1 MKAVLGEST
10 RAHLFCGEF
19 GRNQSQMQCY
29 HNFFRQICH
38 ILGFILKIRQFGG
51 LTEVE
56 NTQV

>member
-29 HNFFRQICH
+29 HNFFRQNPH
-38 ILGFILKIRQFGG
+38 ILGLIFKIRQFGG
-51 LTEVE
+51 LLDEK